1 MINEKLLTPKEVSDI
16 LKIKTTTLANW
27 RYYEKNKTA
36 QASNELVLKWI
47 ELPNGIIRYKET
59 EVIKWI
65 ESQSIE
71 SKTEESSN
79 I

>member
-36 QASNELVLKWI
+36 QASNGLVLKWI
-47 ELPNGIIRYKET
+47 EFPNGIIRYKES
-59 EVIKWI
+59 EVMKWI
-65 ESQSIE
+65 ESQSVE
-71 SKTEESSN
+71 SKIKEN
-79 I
+79 NNF